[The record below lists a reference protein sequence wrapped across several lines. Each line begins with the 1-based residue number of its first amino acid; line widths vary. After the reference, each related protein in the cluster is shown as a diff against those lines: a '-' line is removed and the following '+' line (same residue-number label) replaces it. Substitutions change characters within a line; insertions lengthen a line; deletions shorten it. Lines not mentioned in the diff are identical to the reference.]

1 MDSVLDAIQ
10 SQFVKQFA
18 TKDDMQKKALIY
30 DAFQYENAKA
40 NKPITLNL
48 FKLYIDD
55 LIRNR
60 HFNHC
65 RKAIEFITEF
75 NICYFQLKPVFGGG
89 DDNWVLKEWCNRNR
103 EIAISKARAV
113 RARDYSDR
121 TALSL
126 KEAEESRKRQRPPDA
141 DDDVVV
147 TGSVNAIDA
156 VAARI
161 AAAEKS
167 GDVIECI

>member
-1 MDSVLDAIQ
+1 MKHDDFAVGMDSVLDAIQ

-55 LIRNR
+55 LIRNG

-65 RKAIEFITEF
+65 RKDIEFITEF

-89 DDNWVLKEWCNRNR
+89 DDNWVLKEWCNRSR

-126 KEAEESRKRQRPPDA
+126 RETQTQHSPQSSKTPLSL
-141 DDDVVV
+141 
-147 TGSVNAIDA
+147 
-156 VAARI
+156 
-161 AAAEKS
+161 
-167 GDVIECI
+167 

>member
-40 NKPITLNL
+40 NKLITLNL

-55 LIRNR
+55 LIRNG

-65 RKAIEFITEF
+65 RKDIEFITEF

-89 DDNWVLKEWCNRNR
+89 DDNWVLN
-103 EIAISKARAV
+103 
-113 RARDYSDR
+113 
-121 TALSL
+121 
-126 KEAEESRKRQRPPDA
+126 
-141 DDDVVV
+141 DD
-147 TGSVNAIDA
+147 
-156 VAARI
+156 
-161 AAAEKS
+161 
-167 GDVIECI
+167 